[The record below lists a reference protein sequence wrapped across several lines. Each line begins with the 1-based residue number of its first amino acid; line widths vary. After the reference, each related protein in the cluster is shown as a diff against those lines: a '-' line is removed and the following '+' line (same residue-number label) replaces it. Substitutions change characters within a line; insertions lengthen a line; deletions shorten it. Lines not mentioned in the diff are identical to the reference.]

1 MFSEGTVCSYW
12 TVEVQGLSRVHVY
25 MNAKTGFPV
34 RVTEEWIEDGNVV
47 PLMTY
52 TFKNFRNEAPSPE
65 TFELE
70 QGFTAKTC
78 ERHVGG
84 FPYIHIFHTYLRL

>member
-1 MFSEGTVCSYW
+1 MFLLDGGSPRTLPRSC
-12 TVEVQGLSRVHVY
+12 L
-25 MNAKTGFPV
+25 NAKTGFPV

-52 TFKNFRNEAPSPE
+52 TFKNFRSGAESRNIR
-65 TFELE
+65 TRTRH
-70 QGFTAKTC
+70 GKTC